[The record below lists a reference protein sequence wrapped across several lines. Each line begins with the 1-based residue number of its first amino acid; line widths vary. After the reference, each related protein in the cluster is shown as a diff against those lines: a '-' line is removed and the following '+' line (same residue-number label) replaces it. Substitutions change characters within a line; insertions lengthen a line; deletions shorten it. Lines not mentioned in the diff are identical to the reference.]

1 MRDTHPTPPLF
12 QPAFLL
18 LCLVAFLVFMGFQML
33 MPTLPFFVE
42 ALGGKP
48 AIVGLVTGSFT
59 LAAVLARPWAGRLL
73 DRHNR
78 KQVYVASLG
87 LFVVC
92 AALYPLLSSIAL
104 LIALRVV
111 HGLSWAAIPTAGGT
125 LAADLI
131 PSQRRGEGMG
141 YYGLAST
148 LAMAFAPSVGLALI
162 GASDQQHFDRLFV
175 TATILAVIALVVL
188 LPIRLPQSTAQKA
201 APADFHSQTSA
212 AAPPEVAP
220 DFWNGL
226 LERSAFSASLVI
238 LLTNIA
244 FGGVTTYVL
253 LDASRLHLAQP
264 GLFFF
269 AFALSLMASR
279 PLAGRFSDRY
289 GRRTATLPALAL
301 LAVAMVLLAWAAHL
315 TWFLLAAVLAGVA
328 FGSVQPAMQ
337 ALAVE
342 HVAPQRRGA
351 ANATFY
357 IAFDLGITIGAM
369 ALGPLI
375 QWKGYPAG
383 FVACAFA
390 ALCALA
396 GAWKTLSKPQP
407 LPRSPSKSSSSGN
420 ITSSNPNR

>member
-1 MRDTHPTPPLF
+1 MSDTHPSPSLF

-48 AIVGLVTGSFT
+48 AVVGLVTGSFT
-59 LAAVLARPWAGRLL
+59 LAAVVARPWAGRLL

-78 KQVYVASLG
+78 KKVYVASLG
-87 LFVVC
+87 LFIAC
-92 AALYPLLSSIAL
+92 AALYPLLSTIAL

-131 PSQRRGEGMG
+131 PPQRRGEGMG

-162 GASDQQHFDRLFV
+162 GASGHPHFDRLFV
-175 TATILAVIALVVL
+175 TATALAGIALVVL
-188 LPIRLPQSTAQKA
+188 LLIRLPQSTAEKATPDDFRPQTSTA
-201 APADFHSQTSA
+201 APREA
-212 AAPPEVAP
+212 ASG
-220 DFWNGL
+220 FWSGL

-253 LDASRLHLAQP
+253 LDASRLHLVQP

-269 AFALSLMASR
+269 AFALSLMAAR

-289 GRRTATLPALAL
+289 GRRAATLPALAL
-301 LAVAMVLLAWAAHL
+301 LAVAMALLAWAGNL
-315 TWFLLAAVLAGVA
+315 IGFLLAAVLAGIA

-337 ALAVE
+337 ALAIE

-383 FVACAFA
+383 FAACAFA

-396 GAWKTLSKPQP
+396 GAWQTLSKPKP
-407 LPRSPSKSSSSGN
+407 LPGSPTEVPLSRERHSL
-420 ITSSNPNR
+420 